1 MLINVDRLSK
11 EGLTVSKNFEFLSL
25 DLVEENT
32 VFLQPVHA
40 DLVIK
45 KVGEE
50 LRIKGSIKTCLS
62 FVCSRCLMPFKFPV
76 DSKFDLV
83 YLPEE
88 LDMIKDELQSEDLDD
103 FFFYDR
109 QIDLKDVVLE
119 QLNMTFPF
127 KPLCSAECQGICPV
141 CGKNQRLGKC
151 GCVVKDADPRLQKLK
166 LFIKDRR

>member
-1 MLINVDRLSK
+1 MLINVDKLPQ
-11 EGLTVSKNFEFLSL
+11 EGLAVSKDFEFLGL
-25 DLVEENT
+25 EMVEENA
-32 VFLQPVHA
+32 VFLQPVHTE
-40 DLVIK
+40 LVIK

-50 LRIKGSIKTCLS
+50 LRIKGRIETCLS

-88 LDMIKDELQSEDLDD
+88 LDMIKDELQSEDLND
-103 FFFYDR
+103 FYFYDR
-109 QIDLKDVVLE
+109 QIDLKDVVFE
-119 QLNMTFPF
+119 QLNMTFPL

-151 GCVVKDADPRLQKLK
+151 GCVVKDADPCLQKLK
-166 LFIKDRR
+166 LFTKDRR